1 MGPSRCWGAAVS
13 TDVVPA
19 LTASQG
25 GISESFLE
33 AHTRSLA
40 RIFHSYQGSET
51 VVEEPGLQADFMDCC
66 G

>member
-1 MGPSRCWGAAVS
+1 M
-13 TDVVPA
+13 VPA